1 MAFYAAAAYIF
12 FPKSNNFGKSI
23 ETRLVAEEERKKIAN

>member
-12 FPKSNNFGKSI
+12 FPKSNNFGKSM
-23 ETRLVAEEERKKIAN
+23 ETRLFAEKARKK